1 MSKEIDLSVNIGGI
15 RMKNPVMP
23 ASGVFGYGIEFK
35 DLYRLEKLGA
45 FATKAITLKPREGY
59 EGIRIVETR
68 AGILNAIGLANV
80 GVEALISE
88 KLPKL
93 REFDTPVIVNIAGR
107 SIDEYIEITKRLNDQ
122 EGVAGL
128 EVNISCPTVSSSGL
142 AFGTDPRIAHD
153 LTSRVCKAATNLPI
167 IVKLSPNVTNIGLIA
182 RSVVEAGA
190 NAISLI
196 NTLTGMAIDIHTC
209 KPKLANVIG
218 GLSGPAIKPVA
229 VSMVWRCYET
239 VCKKENIPIVGMGG
253 IEYWE
258 DAVEFILAGATAVGI
273 GTAVFVDPETC
284 HKIIRG
290 LRNYLENNGKY
301 KSIKDLVGKVEL
313 DSKSI

>member
-1 MSKEIDLSVNIGGI
+1 MSKKIDLSVNTGGI
-15 RMKNPVMP
+15 RMENPVMP
-23 ASGVFGYGIEFK
+23 ASGVFGYGIESK
-35 DLYRLEKLGA
+35 DLYHLEELGA
-45 FATKAITLKPREGY
+45 FVTKAITLKPREGY

-80 GVEALISE
+80 GVEALIKE

-93 REFDTPVIVNIAGR
+93 REFDTPVIVNIAGE

-128 EVNISCPTVSSSGL
+128 EVNISCPTTSGSGL
-142 AFGTDPRIAHD
+142 AFGTDPRTAYA

-167 IVKLSPNVTNIGLIA
+167 IVKLSPNVTDIGLIA

-190 NAISLI
+190 NALSLI
-196 NTLTGMAIDIHTC
+196 NTLIGMAIDIHTY
-209 KPKLANVIG
+209 KPKLAHAIG

-229 VSMVWRCYET
+229 VSMVWQCYET
-239 VCKKENIPIVGMGG
+239 VCKKENIPIIGMGG
-253 IEYWE
+253 IEYSE
-258 DAVEFILAGATAVGI
+258 DALEFILAGATAVAV
-273 GTAVFVDPETC
+273 GTANFIDPESC

-290 LRNYLENNGKY
+290 LRAYLESNSKY
-301 KSIKDLVGKVEL
+301 KSIKDLVGKVKL